1 MRRALTPLSCMFVT
15 MSKWQLPQPRSIRPE
30 RPVAITSARGNLET
44 WAEVVSVAVT
54 FESCLNFALDSF
66 QNSYSFQGILE
77 GDRSCIRL
85 FHYSRHQPHCPVPV
99 HFIHS
104 PQGEQYL
111 QEQEATLQDRLT
123 RVGPLR
129 AALSQATWVTNP
141 LHGLWY
147 GGFTTSFVGDDFY
160 DDLGKTRST
169 SINQWLYMEDVAGH
183 FEHYILGNPNS
194 LSKTCK
200 GGPLTSVSLLQ

>member
-1 MRRALTPLSCMFVT
+1 MKTCRFSFPPFLSPNSNQHHSNPLCRLRKRLHGAMRRALTPLSCMFVT

-111 QEQEATLQDRLT
+111 QEQEATLQDRLI

-129 AALSQATWVTNP
+129 AALAQAT
-141 LHGLWY
+141 
-147 GGFTTSFVGDDFY
+147 
-160 DDLGKTRST
+160 
-169 SINQWLYMEDVAGH
+169 
-183 FEHYILGNPNS
+183 
-194 LSKTCK
+194 
-200 GGPLTSVSLLQ
+200 

>member
-1 MRRALTPLSCMFVT
+1 MPSEEKTSWGYAQSPHTTVLYVCDDVKMAVAPTPFH
-15 MSKWQLPQPRSIRPE
+15 QAE

-111 QEQEATLQDRLT
+111 QEQEATPQDRLI

-129 AALSQATWVTNP
+129 AALSQAT
-141 LHGLWY
+141 
-147 GGFTTSFVGDDFY
+147 
-160 DDLGKTRST
+160 
-169 SINQWLYMEDVAGH
+169 
-183 FEHYILGNPNS
+183 
-194 LSKTCK
+194 
-200 GGPLTSVSLLQ
+200 